1 MHEDAER
8 RRLKAADDGA
18 EPWREWGP
26 YLAERAWGTVREDY
40 SADGDAWTYFP
51 FEHARSRA
59 YRWSEDG
66 MAGLCNANQDWCFA
80 LAFWNGRDPI
90 LKERVFGL
98 GNEEGNHGE
107 DVKDYWWYEDA
118 TPTASWLRWRYHYP
132 QAEFPYRQLREQN
145 AARGKDD
152 SEYELID
159 TGIFAEDRYFIITA
173 DYAKSAPDGYAIRIT
188 VENAGPETAP
198 LHVLP
203 HLWLRDMWSWGRA
216 PDIEDAADTD
226 ALLVSGGPGRLTAT
240 HPHTGTITLSDAS
253 GQTPPALVC
262 DNETNAAALYG
273 GQNES
278 AYPKDGIGDHVVHGA
293 PTVNP
298 ENKGTKGALHYQFDL
313 APGELRE
320 ITLWLAAEDSPTEG
334 HARVLAEREREADEF
349 YALCLASGTASEA
362 GSETGSDSA
371 PEVTAEE
378 ARIMRQAYSGLIWSK
393 QFYHYDVH
401 RWLHGDPAQPMPP
414 DHRAH
419 DRNAGWQ
426 HFWAR
431 DVLLMPD
438 AWEYPWFAA
447 WDLAFH
453 CVVMAEIDP
462 GCAKYQ
468 LHAFMSQR
476 YQHPNGQFPAY
487 EWDFNDVNPPV
498 LAWAAMRVYRAGGGD
513 REFLKACFHKL
524 LLNFT
529 FWVNRKDEG
538 EDNIFE
544 GGFLGLDNIGV
555 FDRSKLPVGGVLEQ
569 SDGTAWMAFYSLYML
584 EIAIELA
591 AHEPIYEEMAS
602 KFAEHYAYIAVAINE
617 CGIWDEQDGFYYDR
631 LRRDGDDP
639 VVMRVRSMV
648 GVIPLVAAIA
658 VDADTLKRLPRFTA
672 HLEEF
677 TTRRPEYA
685 RAITRRHAAGGL
697 VFSLADD
704 RQAARVLH
712 RLRDP
717 EEFFSPHGLRSLS
730 RYHRDHPFELH
741 LDGLTACVD
750 YEPGESRSGMFGGNS
765 NWRGPVWMPLNYLV
779 YEAVCRIGPALA
791 VTAEELDGVPP
802 VDRSAF
808 TAELRR
814 RLIAL
819 FRLDESGR
827 RPVLGG
833 SVNSN
838 SANSS
843 SELLQSD
850 PRWRD
855 RPWFYEYFH
864 GDTGFGL
871 GAAHQTGWTA
881 LIASLIRNPTL
892 GFPPR

>member
-1 MHEDAER
+1 VHDDAER

-26 YLAERAWGTVREDY
+26 YLSERAWGTVREDY
-40 SADGDAWTYFP
+40 SAEGDAWRYLP

-66 MAGLCNANQDWCFA
+66 MAGLCNLNQDWCFA

-98 GNEEGNHGE
+98 ANAEGNHGE
-107 DVKDYWWYEDA
+107 DAKDYWWYEDA

-132 QAEFPYRQLREQN
+132 QAEFPYRQLREEN
-145 AARGKDD
+145 AARGKDQP
-152 SEYELID
+152 EYELVD
-159 TGIFAEDRYFIITA
+159 TGIFDENRYFVISA
-173 DYAKSAPDGYAIRIT
+173 DYAKASPEAYAIRIT
-188 VENAGPETAP
+188 VENAGPDAAT

-216 PDIEDAADTD
+216 PDIEDAVDTD
-226 ALLVSGGPGRLTAT
+226 ALGVWGEPGRLTAT
-240 HPHTGTITLSDAS
+240 HPHTGALTLTDAT
-253 GQTPPALVC
+253 GAAPPALIC
-262 DNETNAAALYG
+262 DNETNAELLFG
-273 GQNES
+273 SPNES
-278 AYPKDGIGDHVVHGA
+278 PYPKDGIGDHVVHGA

-298 ENKGTKGALHYQFDL
+298 AGKGTKGALHYVLEL
-313 APGELRE
+313 APGERRE
-320 ITLWLAAEDSPTEG
+320 LSLWLAAAGSPVTG
-334 HARVLAEREREADEF
+334 HAQVLTEREHEADEF
-349 YALCLASGTASEA
+349 YAACLDGQSAR
-362 GSETGSDSA
+362 ETSA
-371 PEVTAEE
+371 DE
-378 ARIMRQAYSGLIWSK
+378 ARIMRQAYAGLIWSK
-393 QFYHYDVH
+393 MFYHYDVH
-401 RWLHGDPAQPMPP
+401 RWINGDPAQPLPP
-414 DHRAH
+414 DHRGH

-438 AWEYPWFAA
+438 PWEYPWFAA

-453 CVVMAEIDP
+453 CAVLAEIDP
-462 GCAKYQ
+462 GCAKEQ
-468 LHAFMSQR
+468 LYTFLSQR
-476 YQHPNGQFPAY
+476 YQHPNGKVPAY
-487 EWDFNDVNPPV
+487 EWDFDDMNPPV
-498 LAWAAMRVYRAGGGD
+498 LAWAVMRVHRAVGGD

-529 FWVNRKDEG
+529 FWVNRKDQG
-538 EDNIFE
+538 EDNLFE

-555 FDRSKLPVGGVLEQ
+555 FDRSRLPVGGVLEQ
-569 SDGTAWMAFYSLYML
+569 SDGTAWMAFFCLYML

-602 KFAEHYAYIAVAINE
+602 KFAEHYAYIAVAIND
-617 CGIWDEQDGFYYDR
+617 CGIWDEEDGFYYDR
-631 LRRDGDDP
+631 LRRDGGEA

-648 GVIPLVAAIA
+648 GAIPLVAAIA

-672 HLEEF
+672 HLAEF

-704 RQAARVLH
+704 RQAARVLA
-712 RLRDP
+712 RLADP
-717 EEFFSPHGLRSLS
+717 AEFFSDHGLRSLS
-730 RYHRDHPFELH
+730 RYHADHPFELR
-741 LDGLTACVD
+741 LDGMTASVD

-779 YEAVCRIGPALA
+779 FEAVSRVGPALA
-791 VTAEELDGVPP
+791 VTQDLDGAPP
-802 VDRSAF
+802 VDRAGV
-808 TAELRR
+808 AAALRD
-814 RLIAL
+814 RLIGL
-819 FRLDESGR
+819 FRLGPDGR
-827 RPVLGG
+827 RPAIGPY
-833 SVNSN
+833 
-838 SANSS
+838 
-843 SELLQSD
+843 ELLQTD

-864 GDTGFGL
+864 GDTGAGL

>member
-1 MHEDAER
+1 VHEDAER

-26 YLAERAWGTVREDY
+26 YLSERAWGTVREDY
-40 SADGDAWTYFP
+40 SAEGDAWTYFP

-66 MAGLCNANQDWCFA
+66 MAGLCNRNQDWCFA
-80 LAFWNGRDPI
+80 LAFWNGRDPV

-98 GNEEGNHGE
+98 ANAEGNHGE
-107 DVKDYWWYEDA
+107 DAKDYWWYEDA

-132 QAEFPYRQLREQN
+132 QAEFPYRQLREEN
-145 AARGKDD
+145 AARGKDQP
-152 SEYELID
+152 EYELVD
-159 TGIFAEDRYFIITA
+159 TGAFAEDRYFIITA
-173 DYAKSAPDGYAIRIT
+173 DYAKSAPDGYAIRVT
-188 VENAGPETAP
+188 VENAGPETAT

-216 PDIEDAADTD
+216 PDIEDAVDTD
-226 ALLVSGGPGRLTAT
+226 ALLVAGEPGRLTAT
-240 HPHTGTITLSDAS
+240 HPHTGTIALTDAS
-253 GQTPPALVC
+253 GATPPALVC
-262 DNETNAAALYG
+262 DNETNAALLFG
-273 GQNES
+273 GTNDSE
-278 AYPKDGIGDHVVHGA
+278 YPKDGIGDHVVHGT

-298 ENKGTKGALHYQFDL
+298 ENKGSKGALHYQFDL
-313 APGELRE
+313 GPGEQRVIE
-320 ITLWLAAEDSPTEG
+320 LWLAAEGSPAATGSPTATASPAVE
-334 HARVLAEREREADEF
+334 HAQVLADREREADEF
-349 YALCLASGTASEA
+349 YGSCLAPGAEEQITA
-362 GSETGSDSA
+362 D
-371 PEVTAEE
+371 E

-401 RWLHGDPAQPMPP
+401 RWVNGDPAQPLPP
-414 DHRAH
+414 DHRGH

-438 AWEYPWFAA
+438 PWEYPWFAS

-453 CVVMAEIDP
+453 CVAMAEIDP
-462 GCAKYQ
+462 GCAKDQ
-468 LHAFMSQR
+468 LYTYTSRR
-476 YQHPNGQFPAY
+476 YQHANGLLPAY
-487 EWDFNDVNPPV
+487 EWDFNDMNPPV
-498 LAWAAMRVYRAGGGD
+498 LAWAAMRVYRANGGD

-529 FWVNRKDEG
+529 YWVNRKDAG

-569 SDGTAWMAFYSLYML
+569 SDGTGWMASYCLYML
-584 EIAIELA
+584 EISIELA
-591 AHEPIYEEMAS
+591 IHEPIYEEMAC
-602 KFAEHYAYIAVAINE
+602 KFAEHYAYIAVAINDS
-617 CGIWDEQDGFYYDR
+617 GLWDEQDGFYYDR
-631 LRRDGDDP
+631 LRRDGADP

-648 GVIPLVAAIA
+648 GTIPLLAAIA

-672 HLEEF
+672 HLDEF

-685 RAITRRHAAGGL
+685 RAITRRHATGGL

-704 RQAARVLH
+704 VQAARMLT
-712 RLRDP
+712 RLTDP
-717 EEFFSPHGLRSLS
+717 DEFFSPYGLRSLS
-730 RYHRDHPFELH
+730 RYHLEHPFTVV
-741 LDGLTACVD
+741 LDGMSATVD

-779 YEAVCRIGPALA
+779 LEAVCRIGPALA
-791 VTAEELDGVPP
+791 ITEHSIDGLPP
-802 VDRSAF
+802 VDRPGMA
-808 TAELRR
+808 AELRR
-814 RLIAL
+814 RLIAM

-827 RPVLGG
+827 RPVIGDCVSG
-833 SVNSN
+833 NG
-838 SANSS
+838 A
-843 SELLQSD
+843 LLQSD

-864 GDTGFGL
+864 GDTGAGL
-871 GAAHQTGWTA
+871 GASHQTGWTA